1 MENSLTEDISLIKLL
16 SNYSKGIFGDLTSCV
31 GFASG

>member
-1 MENSLTEDISLIKLL
+1 MDISLIKLL

>member
-1 MENSLTEDISLIKLL
+1 MDISLIKLL
-16 SNYSKGIFGDLTSCV
+16 FNYSKGIFGDLTSCV